1 MDPEQADLAQRSG
14 TPSDCIPFGMK
25 IMKIFILVLI
35 AVFSAAPVLSLS
47 PAAPAT
53 SAEGQ
58 QLNLDE
64 FPKLDE
70 DDLPEVHQQFLD
82 DVHWII
88 TPTEKDVFLRLQSD
102 ERRDSFAER
111 FWVVRDPTPGT
122 PANEYFDL
130 HYERLA
136 YVEKHFGRDSPRAGW
151 RTDRGRY
158 YMLLGEP
165 MSMKSLPNTQ
175 MAYPVEIWWFHAEP
189 KLGIPPFFYL
199 MFYKSYGT
207 GEMRLYSPLV
217 DGPMRLLNPAG
228 ENQVRQI
235 QSSGA
240 NQQFGMPQQYDGEIG
255 AAYQV
260 LQDVDGELA
269 QVSLSF
275 IPGDSSALMG
285 AQSLRSEMMIAD
297 IAMIPERIM
306 PNPMWAYRALTGET
320 EASVRFETLPM
331 RADAIALLDPSGVP
345 FLHYAVR
352 TEGGRLNLI
361 EYEERYYITFEVSG
375 AVLDGQ
381 ARAIARIEGSQGGS
395 KILQADLDEEQ
406 ARTLRRGP
414 LLHMDRMP
422 LVPGNYKLDLI
433 LENNV
438 SREFGR
444 AEFDLRVPG
453 LRPDRLRTSRTILLD
468 QFEIRDD
475 YDPYGRHLPF
485 QVGRLV
491 LVPSVSGD
499 FLEGGEIKVYH
510 QIYFPT
516 GATVRAAANYTL
528 ANEEGIA
535 LEKTVYVD
543 PSVADRSGVVNQI
556 AILDLTDVDTGEYRL
571 TVDVDQDDRDAETF
585 SVRVVSEDQF
595 ASPFVQAQS
604 QTPPS
609 DPRVGLALARQY
621 RVLGETDLAIRALN
635 GALRREPDFQ
645 EGLDLQT
652 ELLMDAGRYE
662 DVIRLL
668 TPELVQDPGND
679 ALLVTVAQANANS
692 GRHYDAIRYYERARM
707 IRGDTPELLN
717 PLAAEYFADQQLD
730 KARQILELSLQ
741 IEPEQ
746 AEMERLLNEVLLQF
760 QQ

>member
-1 MDPEQADLAQRSG
+1 MPRYACRVGRALSKLGLVSVFMAAFLAG
-14 TPSDCIPFGMK
+14 P
-25 IMKIFILVLI
+25 
-35 AVFSAAPVLSLS
+35 AVGLPPTS
-47 PAAPAT
+47 PAMGAG
-53 SAEGQ
+53 GQ
-58 QLNLDE
+58 DLNLDE

-70 DDLPEVHQQFLD
+70 EDLSAVYRQFLE

-88 TPTEKDVFLRLQSD
+88 TPTEKDVFLRLQTD

-111 FWVVRDPTPGT
+111 FWLVRDPTPGT
-122 PANEYFDL
+122 PTNEYFDL

-136 YVEKHFGRDSPRAGW
+136 YVEKHFGRDTPRAGW

-175 MAYPVEIWWFHAEP
+175 LAYPAEIWWYHAEP

-207 GEMRLYSPLV
+207 GEYRLYSPLV
-217 DGPMRLLNPAG
+217 DGPMKLLNPAG
-228 ENQVRQI
+228 ESEVRQV
-235 QSSGA
+235 QSSG
-240 NQQFGMPQQYDGEIG
+240 GMPGGRGMPAMYDGEIG

-297 IAMIPERIM
+297 IAKIPERIM

-320 EASVRFETLPM
+320 EANVRFETLPM
-331 RADAIALLDPSGVP
+331 RADAIALLDPTGIP

-361 EYEERYYITFEVSG
+361 EYEERFYITFEVSG
-375 AVLDGQ
+375 AVLDQQ
-381 ARAIARIEGSQGGS
+381 ARTVARVEGAQGGS

-406 ARTLRRGP
+406 ARLLRRGP
-414 LLHMDRMP
+414 LLHMDRMA
-422 LVPGNYKLDLI
+422 LVPGEYKLDLI

-453 LRPDRLRTSRTILLD
+453 MRPDRLRASSSILLD
-468 QFEIRDD
+468 QFEILEE
-475 YDPYGRHLPF
+475 YDPFGRHLPF

-491 LVPSVSGD
+491 LVPSVELD
-499 FLEGGEIKVYH
+499 FPVGGGINVYH
-510 QIYFPT
+510 QLYFS
-516 GATVRAAANYTL
+516 AEASARAAANYTL

-535 LEKTVYVD
+535 LEKTIYVD
-543 PSVADRSGVVNQI
+543 PAVADRNGVVNQI
-556 AILDLTDVDTGEYRL
+556 AILDLTDVDPGEYTL
-571 TVDVDQDDRDAETF
+571 TVDIDQDDRAAETF
-585 SVRVVSEDQF
+585 SVRVVSEGQF
-595 ASPFVQAQS
+595 ARPFVQAQS
-604 QTPPS
+604 QTPPA

-621 RVLGETDLAIRALN
+621 RVLGETDLAIRALD

-668 TPELVQDPGND
+668 TPGLVQDPGND
-679 ALLVTVAQANANS
+679 ALLVTLARANANA
-692 GRHYDAIRYYERARM
+692 GHHYDAIRYYERARM
-707 IRGDTPELLN
+707 IRGDVPELLN

-730 KARQILELSLQ
+730 KARQLLELSLE
-741 IEPEQ
+741 IDPKQ
-746 AEMERLLNEVLLQF
+746 AEMERLLDEVLRQF